1 LKKEGANLRLE
12 LIWKKRNH
20 SFSKFSTTENGT
32 IKPRKGREVLQIC
45 GKECRLVPTNLELK
59 IKVTSHQSLIK
70 ILEQIG
76 AENKEKLIQKDV
88 YYSIPNGLLKLRIEN
103 GNESLIYCNRNE
115 NDKNRWSVFEVLKF
129 ANGKGEKFFNNLFD
143 VEVIVKKKRELFYYD
158 DTRIH
163 LDTVKFLGKFLE
175 LETLVINSKVDA
187 KKRFEKIISLL
198 KLDESKQI
206 RKSYRDLIMGG
217 TK

>member
-1 LKKEGANLRLE
+1 M
-12 LIWKKRNH
+12 
-20 SFSKFSTTENGT
+20 
-32 IKPRKGREVLQIC
+32 
-45 GKECRLVPTNLELK
+45 PTNLELK
-59 IKVTSHQSLIK
+59 IRVTSHQSLKK

-76 AENKEKLIQKDV
+76 AENKGMLKQKDV

-103 GNESLIYCNRNE
+103 GYESLIFYNRNE
-115 NDKNRWSVFEVLKF
+115 NDKNRWSDFELLQF
-129 ANGKGEKFFNNLFD
+129 ANAKGEKFFNNLFD

-163 LDTVKFLGKFLE
+163 LDTVKYLGKFLE
-175 LETLVINSKVDA
+175 LETLVINGKVDA

-206 RKSYRDLIMGG
+206 RKSYKDLLMGV
-217 TK
+217 TN

>member
-1 LKKEGANLRLE
+1 M
-12 LIWKKRNH
+12 
-20 SFSKFSTTENGT
+20 
-32 IKPRKGREVLQIC
+32 
-45 GKECRLVPTNLELK
+45 PTNLELK
-59 IKVTSHQSLIK
+59 IRVTSHQSLKK

-76 AENKEKLIQKDV
+76 AENKGMLKQKDV

-103 GNESLIYCNRNE
+103 RNESLIFYNRNE
-115 NDKNRWSVFEVLKF
+115 NNKNWWSDFEVLQF
-129 ANGKGEKFFNNLFD
+129 ANAKGEKFFNNLFD

-163 LDTVKFLGKFLE
+163 LDKVNNLGKFLE
-175 LETLVINSKVDA
+175 LETLVINGKVDA

-206 RKSYRDLIMGG
+206 RKSYRDLLVGG

>member
-1 LKKEGANLRLE
+1 M
-12 LIWKKRNH
+12 
-20 SFSKFSTTENGT
+20 
-32 IKPRKGREVLQIC
+32 
-45 GKECRLVPTNLELK
+45 PTNLELK
-59 IKVTSHQSLIK
+59 ISVTSHQSLKK

-76 AENKEKLIQKDV
+76 AENRGILKQKDV

-103 GNESLIYCNRNE
+103 GNENLIFYNRNE
-115 NDKNRWSVFEVLKF
+115 KDKNRWSDFEVLEIAK
-129 ANGKGEKFFNNLFD
+129 GKGERFFNNLFD

-175 LETLVINSKVDA
+175 LETLVINGKVDA
-187 KKRFEKIISLL
+187 KKRFEKIISIL

-206 RKSYRDLIMGG
+206 RKSYRDLLMGSA
-217 TK
+217 K

>member
-1 LKKEGANLRLE
+1 M
-12 LIWKKRNH
+12 
-20 SFSKFSTTENGT
+20 
-32 IKPRKGREVLQIC
+32 
-45 GKECRLVPTNLELK
+45 PTNLELK
-59 IKVTSHQSLIK
+59 IRVTSHQSLKK

-76 AENKEKLIQKDV
+76 AENKGMLKQKDV

-103 GNESLIYCNRNE
+103 RYESLIFYNRNE
-115 NDKNRWSVFEVLKF
+115 NDKNRWSDFEVLQF
-129 ANGKGEKFFNNLFD
+129 ANAKGEKFFNNLFD

-163 LDTVKFLGKFLE
+163 LDTVKYLGKFLE
-175 LETLVINSKVDA
+175 LEMLVINGKVDA

-206 RKSYRDLIMGG
+206 RKSYRDLLIIS
-217 TK
+217 KK